1 MQLSIETIIFKKNLE
16 RMKIILVEDNESLNR
31 LVSFSLEKA
40 GHEVHGFMMAS
51 ELIENYQS
59 LKPDLLLL
67 DFSLPDMN
75 GRELVEVL
83 QEMKYD
89 APFVIVTGHSDIKL
103 AVELMKM
110 GALDFVVKDESFQEV
125 LPAVVERVNKHI
137 IIQKDNEKYQKQ
149 LVESEKLYRNTVN
162 QIPDPILYYY
172 KGEPFY
178 INQAFER
185 ILGYD
190 MESLRAEK
198 WKRLKAK
205 THFKKIDIWFENA
218 SENEVYPVFEMQL
231 KTSQGKLIYVLVKA
245 VKTKFNDKDA
255 NMILFSDIT
264 EKRQFEARL
273 MKSIIDTEEKERIR
287 FARDLHDELGP
298 ILSGIKLY
306 VDLQKRN
313 NPNPQNDDELCQ
325 KITDLIDSA
334 VSISRNLSGDLIP
347 GVLLDFG
354 VKKAI
359 AGFVEQMSHPVSTEI
374 NFESNLD
381 IRLEQNVEI
390 TLFRVVK
397 ELVNNSLKH
406 SECNSIDVQLL
417 YSENGIVRLFYE
429 DDGKGFDFDDTLQ
442 NAKRTGLGLS
452 NITNRLNMI
461 QATCNIETSPG
472 NGFALSASIDTQNG

>member
-1 MQLSIETIIFKKNLE
+1 
-16 RMKIILVEDNESLNR
+16 MKIILVEDNESLNR
-31 LVSFSLEKA
+31 LVSFRLEKA
-40 GHEVHGFMMAS
+40 GHEVHGFTMAS
-51 ELIENYQS
+51 ELIENYQN
-59 LKPDLLLL
+59 LEPDLLLL

-103 AVELMKM
+103 AVELMKL
-110 GALDFVVKDESFQEV
+110 GALDFVVKDENFQEV
-125 LPAVVERVNKHI
+125 LPAVVERVSQTIKMTKDMLLV
-137 IIQKDNEKYQKQ
+137 QKR
-149 LVESEKLYRNTVN
+149 LVENEALYRNTVN

-172 KGEPFY
+172 KDEPLF
-178 INQAFER
+178 INQAFTR
-185 ILGYD
+185 IIGYD
-190 MESLRAEK
+190 MDSLKSEK
-198 WKRLKAK
+198 WKRLKSK
-205 THFKKIDIWFENA
+205 TQFKKIDIWSENA
-218 SENEVYPVFEMQL
+218 KENEVYPVFETQL
-231 KTSQGKLIYVLVKA
+231 KTFQGKFIYVLIKA

-273 MKSIIDTEEKERIR
+273 MKSIIDTEEKERIK

-306 VDLQKRN
+306 VDLQKKN
-313 NPNPQNDDELCQ
+313 YSESHDNGELFQ

-334 VSISRNLSGDLIP
+334 VSVSRNLSGDLIP

-359 AGFVEQMSHPVSTEI
+359 TGFVEQMSHPNSASI
-374 NFESNLD
+374 QFNSNLD
-381 IRLEQNVEI
+381 VRLEQNIEI

-397 ELVNNSLKH
+397 ELINNSLKH
-406 SECNSIDVQLL
+406 AKCKNIDIQLL
-417 YSENGIVRLFYE
+417 YLANGVVRLFYE
-429 DDGKGFDFDDTLQ
+429 DDGKGFNFEDTLQ
-442 NAKRTGLGLS
+442 NVKRTGLGLS

-472 NGFALSASIDTQNG
+472 NGFALSASINTLDG